1 MNTDESEKEIR
12 VIKSKLAHMRAVKP
26 AHGQGGLYERDL
38 FELEEMLDEK
48 RRELEEPGC
57 RG

>member
-12 VIKSKLAHMRAVKP
+12 AMESKLVQMRAVKP
-26 AHGQGGLYERDL
+26 AHGSGGMYERDL

-48 RRELEEPGC
+48 RRELEEPGR